1 MGPAAQ
7 GGLTVLSRQSL
18 TGSRQTVAFFWDD
31 VAIDIPQRGRMGED
45 SRDII
50 GERTRES
57 LFAECGSWFIDGG
70 YILLRLTR
78 CDHET
83 HGCRG
88 IAIVIIINITPQE
101 KRHELE

>member
-1 MGPAAQ
+1 MGLAAQ

-50 GERTRES
+50 GDSTRES
-57 LFAECGSWFIDGG
+57 LFAECGTWFIDGD
-70 YILLRLTR
+70 YTL
-78 CDHET
+78 
-83 HGCRG
+83 
-88 IAIVIIINITPQE
+88 V
-101 KRHELE
+101 

>member
-1 MGPAAQ
+1 
-7 GGLTVLSRQSL
+7 
-18 TGSRQTVAFFWDD
+18 
-31 VAIDIPQRGRMGED
+31 
-45 SRDII
+45 
-50 GERTRES
+50 
-57 LFAECGSWFIDGG
+57 
-70 YILLRLTR
+70 LTR